1 MIQSPNMLSLMNHGR
16 IKIWIMVSLMAVF
29 SFLWIYP
36 FLWMIS
42 ASFKGSLEIFE
53 KGLDL
58 IPERIKLENY
68 QRAWVKGGFSGYF
81 LNSVITTAGTIALV
95 LTRCALAGYVLSIY
109 EFKGKKLILSI
120 LIATF
125 LIPTGTTI
133 IPTVQ
138 LSQKL
143 GLLNSRFGL
152 VLALTGG
159 GQVTS
164 ILLYKGFFDQLPKS
178 LFEAAIVDGA
188 GFWTVFSKVMLPMT
202 GPVTATITI
211 LTFMYAWNNF
221 MLPLVFTFGVPA
233 LRTLP
238 VGMLAFQSANET
250 DWSGMAA
257 AGTLTLIPVVLCF
270 IASQKYFVS
279 GIAGAVKG

>member
-42 ASFKGSLEIFE
+42 ASFKGSLEMFE